1 MLFSLSARTRLHP
14 TRSLAD
20 HAINYATRSSSYTCR
35 QDCLEEAVFTKTAYY
50 PVAIDLYN
58 NITALYPHS
67 HIILTGHS
75 LGGALA
81 SLLALTFGVPA
92 VSYEAVPDM
101 LPAKRLHLPLPP
113 SQDPN
118 APMSN
123 LTTAILVNS
132 DPIAMGVCNG
142 ALSTCGAAGF
152 ALETKCHS
160 GRAIVYDTVGRLG
173 WSVDIRAHR
182 IDQLILSVFIEDW
195 GVKKKVKSWGWWPGG
210 GKKPDGDDD
219 EEEDDGQ
226 HGGRGVP
233 APTWEEGCIDCGLW
247 EFIDG

>member
-1 MLFSLSARTRLHP
+1 M
-14 TRSLAD
+14 
-20 HAINYATRSSSYTCR
+20 INKS
-35 QDCLEEAVFTKTAYY
+35 AYY
-50 PVAIDLYN
+50 PVATDLYN
-58 NITALYPHS
+58 NITALYPNS

-75 LGGALA
+75 LGGSLA
-81 SLLALTFGVPA
+81 SLLALTYGVPA
-92 VSYEAVPDM
+92 VTFEAVPDL

-113 SQDPN
+113 NQDPK

-160 GRAIVYDTVGRLG
+160 GRAIIYDTIGRLG

-182 IDQLILSVFIEDW
+182 IDQLIALVFVEDW
-195 GVKKKVKSWGWWPGG
+195 GVKGKRLVTEGTKKVWSWGWWPRGG
-210 GKKPDGDDD
+210 GKGGGGE

-226 HGGRGVP
+226 HGGKGVP
-233 APTWEEGCIDCGLW
+233 DPTWEEGCIDCGLW
-247 EFIDG
+247 EFVDGY